1 MTDKEVKAF
10 YNKLKKH
17 YGKSLANFEHYPKT
31 FANQVKLY
39 KYYEERKKN
48 EG

>member
-10 YNKLKKH
+10 YNKLKKY
-17 YGKSLANFEHYPKT
+17 YGASLANFEHYPKQ
-31 FANQVKLY
+31 FAHQVKMY
-39 KYYEERKKN
+39 KYYEERKN